1 VVGTVDL
8 EAGPSRSQ
16 NVGEERG
23 NEVRD
28 RLVQEGNNCNAHHP
42 DPEGHESDVFR
53 LDVVNS
59 AQE

>member
-1 VVGTVDL
+1 MGAVGL
-8 EAGPSRSQ
+8 EAGSGRNQ
-16 NVGEERG
+16 NVGEERS

-28 RLVQEGNNCNAHHP
+28 RLVQEGNDCHAHHP